1 MQVSKMRPRK
11 IKEATND
18 RIVLVDGAVTPK
30 CIFWSLVLIAV
41 ASFFLL
47 CLVSGLTEP
56 EYSGERLEQL
66 IFFVFV
72 YGFMF
77 MCCGGGRSPGVL
89 HDLLIKESVVI
100 DRNLQSVV
108 IEGDSFI
115 KYLESTKKIRFSD
128 MEYIEV
134 TIDAL
139 DGRATGHRDVRLITF
154 HGTGVKIYDGDCET
168 AEKIGKKIQDITGKQ
183 SSHKKHHRT
192 SN

>member
-1 MQVSKMRPRK
+1 MRPRK

-18 RIVLVDGAVTPK
+18 RIVLVDGTVTPK

-47 CLVSGLTEP
+47 CLVSCFTET

-66 IFFVFV
+66 IYFVFV

-77 MCCGGGRSPGVL
+77 MCCGGGRSPELL

-108 IEGDSFI
+108 IKGDSFI
-115 KYLESTKKIRFSD
+115 KYLKSTKKIRFSD
-128 MEYIEV
+128 IKYTEI
-134 TIDAL
+134 TIDTL
-139 DGRATGHRDVRLITF
+139 DGRVTGHRDVRLITI

-168 AEKIGKKIQDITGKQ
+168 AERLGKKIHEITGKQ
-183 SSHKKHHRT
+183 TSHKKHHRT
-192 SN
+192 SGPS